1 MEITGNLALLKGS
14 YVDGSF
20 VETQIVNGLPV
31 LVDRSGERLPQL
43 PKVTAR
49 IGATQTVP
57 TSFGE
62 ASLHLDYSYLSS
74 RAVYQTNPADTLLQ
88 RVKDQSTTDWKNVE
102 SGQRVSIR

>member
-31 LVDRSGERLPQL
+31 LVDRSGERLPPL

-62 ASLHLDYSYLSS
+62 ASLHLASSYISY
-74 RAVYQTNPADTLLQ
+74 RAFYQNTPADTLPHT
-88 RVKDQSTTDWKNVE
+88 VKDPHAHRKAVAW
-102 SGQRVSIR
+102 GQKG

>member
-62 ASLHLDYSYLSS
+62 ASLHLDYSYISS
-74 RAVYQTNPADTLLQ
+74 RAFRSEER
-88 RVKDQSTTDWKNVE
+88 RVGNECVSTCRSRW
-102 SGQRVSIR
+102 SPSH